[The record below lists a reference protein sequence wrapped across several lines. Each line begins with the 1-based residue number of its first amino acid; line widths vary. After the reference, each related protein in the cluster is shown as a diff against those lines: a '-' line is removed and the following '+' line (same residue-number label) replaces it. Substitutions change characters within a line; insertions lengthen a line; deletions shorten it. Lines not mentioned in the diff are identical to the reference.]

1 MQTIRF
7 CVAALLL
14 LVVSSP
20 CFAALSKEHA
30 AFPKGPAEYL
40 MTKEERRQW
49 KTITTDEQAKAFIDL
64 FWARRDPTPGTAK
77 NEFRAD
83 FDERVK
89 VADQRFH
96 AGVAGSL
103 TDRGKVFILMGSP
116 TKIRRSGN
124 GPQSTIQVP
133 SGRPTGRPSDM
144 GSSGGSVQG
153 YSPKEIWEYE
163 QGKTPLQLGQP
174 LVQFAF
180 IDQYGTS
187 DWKLERG
194 AMSDVGAIFESVAVS
209 YVAQPDLRSAPVF
222 TEAAAEAPAAAP
234 AAAPAPALT
243 ELKSEAFRTAV
254 EQSRTSKQPSD
265 KIYVSYGEFITPKGE
280 HYVPVQ
286 LYVPKSAGLNA
297 DAPVTFFGSVEK
309 DGGEKAAV
317 FEEEARLSPTTDGVF
332 FARTLQLLPGT
343 YRAYLGLAKDGKP
356 LGVASVPLVI
366 SGLDKDAPGTSAL
379 ILTNNIYPLS
389 EAQNAT
395 DPFAFGGLKVVPKS
409 DGAFRKTEDLQFFFE
424 MRNPGIDPATSQ
436 PKVSTKM
443 TITGTTT
450 EGKTVK
456 MAGPVEMTQLTELK
470 GVPGHFAV
478 GQAIPLATLRP
489 GNYTLA
495 IKATDLNLNRTY
507 DLSGSFRV
515 VE

>member
-1 MQTIRF
+1 
-7 CVAALLL
+7 
-14 LVVSSP
+14 
-20 CFAALSKEHA
+20 
-30 AFPKGPAEYL
+30 

-209 YVAQPDLRSAPVF
+209 YVAEPDLRSAPVF

-254 EQSRTSKQPSD
+254 EQSRASNQPSD
-265 KIYVSYGEFITPKGE
+265 KVYVSYGEFITPKGE

-286 LYVPKSAGLNA
+286 LYVPKSAGLTPTRRSHSSA
-297 DAPVTFFGSVEK
+297 AWRKMGERKQPSSKKRRGSCPPRTASSSRARFSFCRERIAPISVSPK
-309 DGGEKAAV
+309 TASRSASRPCLWSSAA
-317 FEEEARLSPTTDGVF
+317 
-332 FARTLQLLPGT
+332 
-343 YRAYLGLAKDGKP
+343 
-356 LGVASVPLVI
+356 
-366 SGLDKDAPGTSAL
+366 
-379 ILTNNIYPLS
+379 
-389 EAQNAT
+389 
-395 DPFAFGGLKVVPKS
+395 
-409 DGAFRKTEDLQFFFE
+409 
-424 MRNPGIDPATSQ
+424 
-436 PKVSTKM
+436 STKM
-443 TITGTTT
+443 LP
-450 EGKTVK
+450 
-456 MAGPVEMTQLTELK
+456 A
-470 GVPGHFAV
+470 
-478 GQAIPLATLRP
+478 R
-489 GNYTLA
+489 
-495 IKATDLNLNRTY
+495 R
-507 DLSGSFRV
+507 R
-515 VE
+515 

>member
-1 MQTIRF
+1 MQTFRF
-7 CVAALLL
+7 WVAAFLL
-14 LVVSSP
+14 LVVTSP
-20 CFAALSKEHA
+20 GFAALSKEYA
-30 AFPKGPAEYL
+30 AFPRGPADFL
-40 MTKEERRQW
+40 MTKEERKQW

-77 NEFRAD
+77 NEFRSD

-89 VADQRFH
+89 VADERFH

-116 TKIRRSGN
+116 TKIRRSGV
-124 GPQSTIQVP
+124 GPTSTIQVP
-133 SGRPTGRPSDM
+133 TGRPTGRPSDM
-144 GSSGGSVQG
+144 GSSGGGVQG
-153 YSPKEIWEYE
+153 YSPKEVWDYE

-174 LVQFAF
+174 LVQLAF

-194 AMSDVGAIFESVAVS
+194 VISDVGSIFEAVAVS
-209 YVAQPDLRSAPVF
+209 FIAQPDLRAAPVF
-222 TEAAAEAPAAAP
+222 TESVAEVVPAAAP
-234 AAAPAPALT
+234 VPAAPALT
-243 ELKSEAFRTAV
+243 ELKSEAFRAAV
-254 EQSRTSKQPSD
+254 EQSRGSNAPSD

-297 DAPVTFFGSVEK
+297 DAAVTFFGSVEK

-317 FEEEARLSPTTDGVF
+317 FEEEAKLSPTTDGVF
-332 FARTLQLLPGT
+332 FARTLELLPGT
-343 YRAYLGLAKDGKP
+343 YRAYFGLARDGKP
-356 LGVASVPLVI
+356 LGVAAVPLVI
-366 SGLDKDAPGTSAL
+366 NGLDKDAPSASAL

-389 EAQNAT
+389 TAQNPT

-409 DGAFRKTEDLQFFFE
+409 DGTFHKTEDLQFFFE
-424 MRNPGIDPATSQ
+424 MRNPGIDAATSQ

-478 GQAIPLATLRP
+478 GQAIPLATLKP
-489 GNYTLA
+489 GSYTLA
-495 IKATDLNLNRTY
+495 IKAIDLNLNKSY
-507 DLSGSFRV
+507 DLSGTFRV